1 MLGRTAYFG
10 RLDSTDPKPG
20 DTVVVSDNESAMD
33 SVAGQIA
40 ALVGGGVIGIAG
52 SDEKVDWLTEGLR
65 FSAAVNNCSADNVG
79 DLIRS
84 ACPDGVDIYVD
95 NVGGTVSD
103 GVVER
108 FNIRARLAFHGQIVF
123 YNKDDTPRAPRVSPK
138 TSHRSCERHQ
148 LLHPELHPPVRRGHR
163 AVDRA
168 GDGGRKLCTGRP
180 SRTVQRTVRR
190 RFLDYLRDVTSENNW
205 SG

>member
-1 MLGRTAYFG
+1 MLGGA
-10 RLDSTDPKPG
+10 DPKPG

-40 ALVGGGVIGIAG
+40 ALAGGCVIGIAG
-52 SDEKVDWLTEGLR
+52 SDEKVDWLTEGFR
-65 FSAAVNNCSADNVG
+65 FSAVVNYCSADNVG

-95 NVGGTVSD
+95 NVGGTVLD
-103 GVVER
+103 GAVER
-108 FNIRARLAFHGQIVF
+108 FNNRASLALRDQIAF
-123 YNKDDTPRAPRVSPK
+123 YNKDDTPRGPRVSPK
-138 TSHRSCERHQ
+138 TSHRPCERHQ
-148 LLHPELHPPVRRGHR
+148 LLHPELHPPVRRAHR

-180 SRTVQRTVRR
+180 SRTAQRTVRK
-190 RFLDYLRDVTSENNW
+190 RFLDYLRDVASENNW